1 MQIVSCIVLAGGRSS
16 RLGVDKAFLEIGG
29 KPIVERVVKRMTA
42 IADEVLLVTNTP
54 EQFAYLGLRMVRDVQ
69 PGQGVLGG
77 LYSGLLVAGN
87 DYSLVVACDMP
98 FLDLKLLRYMVL
110 LTPEQDVVIPCVGD
124 MLEPL
129 HAIYSRSCLKP
140 IERAL
145 SCGERRVVG
154 FFPEVRVRYVDQR
167 EVDIL
172 DPRHLSFFN
181 INTPQDLDQARKL
194 AQEES

>member
-1 MQIVSCIVLAGGRSS
+1 MKVVSCIVLAGGRSS

-29 KPIVERVVKRMTA
+29 QPLIERVVEKVMQ
-42 IADEVLLVTNTP
+42 IGDEVLLVTNAP
-54 EQFAYLGLRMVRDVQ
+54 ERFGYLGLPMVQDVH

-77 LYSGLLVAGN
+77 LYSGLRAAGN
-87 DYSLVVACDMP
+87 KYSLVVACDMP
-98 FLDLKLLRYMVL
+98 FLDLKLLRYMIL
-110 LTPEQDVVIPCVGD
+110 LTPEQDVVIPCLGG

-129 HAIYSRSCLKP
+129 HAIYSRNCLEP

-145 SCGERRVVG
+145 SCGERRVVR

-172 DPRHLSFFN
+172 DPKHLSFFN
-181 INTPQDLDQARKL
+181 INTPEDLDQAQKL
-194 AQEES
+194 AREES